1 MRLAKESA
9 KYLKLRASKPGSV
22 RVARDSLYL
31 ERIDWTG
38 RPEVLDSPLVLRVL
52 GWFCFAVSAVAT
64 LFGVVVARAVHGSP
78 SALLAIGAWLA
89 TLGLVCLHGN
99 RIWLERVRY
108 VITERRVIVER
119 GLFARTIERNA
130 VSYARIYWNARVPGT
145 GDLELVRAVRT
156 GALRRRLTVRLRGLV
171 APDRVWA
178 IVRGAEAVAP
188 RGYFHRPLAQRLDE
202 GERVLWAAQPR
213 PGLRRYWPRG
223 GREWG
228 ELTLG
233 LLLIVSLVHMVWG
246 AIVATRWLLQAG
258 LPAWSLAFVA
268 LVVAQSLTAAVL
280 AVGAGYLVYDAVLR
294 AGRQDQETRY
304 LITNKHV
311 LISRGREELH
321 LDRKRI
327 VDVIETPAGRGVQ
340 DVFLVLDGPRARALE
355 ASGAFGERS
364 ASPSLYPVF
373 RAVEDAESVGRIL
386 RPDDLPRAA

>member
-1 MRLAKESA
+1 MRCAKRSA
-9 KYLKLRASKPGSV
+9 KYLRLRASNPGSTC
-22 RVARDSLYL
+22 VARDSLFL

-64 LFGVVVARAVHGSP
+64 LFGIVVARAVHGSP
-78 SALLAIGAWLA
+78 SALIAIGAWLA
-89 TLGLVCLHGN
+89 TLGLVCLHGP

-108 VITERRVIVER
+108 VITERQVIAKR
-119 GLFARTIERNA
+119 GLFVRTIERNA
-130 VSYARIYWNARVPGT
+130 VSFARIYWNARVPGT

-188 RGYFHRPLAQRLDE
+188 RGYFHRPLTQRLDQ

-213 PGLRRYWPRG
+213 PGLRGYLPRS

-228 ELTLG
+228 ELALG
-233 LLLIVSLVHMVWG
+233 LLLVLSLVHMAWG
-246 AIVATRWLLQAG
+246 AIVVTRWLVLAG

-268 LVVAQSLTAAVL
+268 LVVAQALTGAVL
-280 AVGAGYLVYDAVLR
+280 AIGAGYLVYDAVLR
-294 AGRQDQETRY
+294 AGRLDLTTRY
-304 LITNKHV
+304 LITNKHI

-321 LDRKRI
+321 LDRKRV
-327 VDVIETPAGRGVQ
+327 VDVIESPAGPGVR
-340 DVFLVLDGPRARALE
+340 DVFLVLDGPRARSLE
-355 ASGAFGERS
+355 PSGAFGERGS
-364 ASPSLYPVF
+364 SPSLYPVF
-373 RAVEDAESVGRIL
+373 HAVEDAESVSRIL